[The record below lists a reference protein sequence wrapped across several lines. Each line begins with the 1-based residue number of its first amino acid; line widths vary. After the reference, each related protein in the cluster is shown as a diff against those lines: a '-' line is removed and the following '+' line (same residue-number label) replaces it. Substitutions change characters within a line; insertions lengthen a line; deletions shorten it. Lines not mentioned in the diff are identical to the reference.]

1 MPGDISDKIVKETLI
16 QENVGIKIRQLR
28 NLKGLNTVTLASKT
42 GISQGQLSKIE
53 NGKAT
58 ISIKNLTRLCSVLDI
73 PLNHLFQIE
82 NETTPEKHI
91 INAVAGLECQGLHW
105 LANEI
110 STLTQGDVSLKPLG
124 PFQFGTAD
132 EQINYGF
139 KGNLD
144 LFVEG
149 IVHFRSMAPALKHL
163 TLPYCFRNE
172 EKRQAFFNTPFFKK
186 NIVDRLLKNGIRALN
201 PRWNWMRG
209 MEKVLVSRRPVISPK
224 DVKGM
229 RVRIYDSDTLAQFW
243 ETMGAIPVKI
253 PWSGVRDALK
263 NNIVDIVPTMKAL
276 VYHNDYCKYAR
287 YITLLG
293 DMPSIL
299 GVFISEE
306 KYQSFSPDIQKA
318 LKKACD
324 NAGEMFSHNV
334 VLWEPKNE
342 KLNLKH
348 YGVAY
353 LKVDKLPWRL
363 KMLEIRKTMMDQG
376 TLCKQA
382 WQAIET
388 ACS

>member
-1 MPGDISDKIVKETLI
+1 MPGDISKKIVKETLI
-16 QENVGIKIRQLR
+16 QKNIGVKIRQLR
-28 NLKGLNTVTLASKT
+28 RSKGLNTVSLASKT

-73 PLNHLFQIE
+73 PLNHLFQME
-82 NETTPEKHI
+82 NETRPEKHI
-91 INAVAGLECQGLHW
+91 INAVAGLECQGLQW

-110 STLTQGDVSLKPLG
+110 STFTQGDVSLKPLG

-163 TLPYCFRNE
+163 TLPYCFKSE
-172 EKRQAFFNTPFFKK
+172 EKRQAFFNTPFFKE
-186 NIVDRLLKNGIRALN
+186 NIVDPLLKNGIRALN

-209 MEKVLVSRRPVISPK
+209 MEKVLVSRRPVICPE

-229 RVRIYDSDTLAQFW
+229 RVRIYNSETLAQFW

-263 NNIVDIVPTMKAL
+263 NDIVDIVPTMKAL

-306 KYQSFSPDIQKA
+306 KYQSFSPDIQKS

-324 NAGEMFSHNV
+324 TAGEIFSHNV
-334 VLWEPKNE
+334 VLWETKNE
-342 KLNLKH
+342 KLNLEH

-363 KMLEIRKTMMDQG
+363 KMRNIGKTMMDQG
-376 TLCKQA
+376 KLCKQT
-382 WQAIET
+382 WQEIEK

>member
-1 MPGDISDKIVKETLI
+1 MSEDISDKIVKETLI
-16 QENVGIKIRQLR
+16 QKNVGIKIKQLR
-28 NLKGLNTVTLASKT
+28 SSKGLNTVTLAAKT
-42 GISQGQLSKIE
+42 NISQGQLSKIE

-73 PLNHLFQIE
+73 PLSVLFQLE
-82 NETTPEKHI
+82 DETQPEKHI
-91 INAVAGLECQGLHW
+91 ISAVAGLESQGLHW
-105 LANEI
+105 LAREI
-110 STLTQGDVSLKPLG
+110 STLTRGEVCLKPLG
-124 PFQFGTAD
+124 PFQFGTTY

-149 IVHFRSMAPALKHL
+149 IVHFRSMAPALEHL
-163 TLPYCFRNE
+163 NLPYCFRSE
-172 EKRQAFFNTPFFKK
+172 EKRQAFFKTPFFKK

-201 PRWNWMRG
+201 PRWNWLRG
-209 MEKVLVSRRPVISPK
+209 MEKVLISRRPVISPK

-243 ETMGAIPVKI
+243 EAMGAIPIKI
-253 PWSGVRDALK
+253 PWSGVHDALK
-263 NNIVDIVPTMKAL
+263 SKTVDLVPTMKAL
-276 VYHNDYCKYAR
+276 VYHNNYCKYAQ

-306 KYQSFSPDIQKA
+306 KYRSFSPDIQKS
-318 LKKACD
+318 LEEACD
-324 NAGEMFSHNV
+324 NAGEIFSNNV
-334 VLWEPKNE
+334 ILLEKRNE
-342 KLNLKH
+342 KLNLSQ

-363 KMLEIRKTMMDQG
+363 KMLDIRKKMTNQG
-376 TLCKQA
+376 TLSKQA
-382 WQAIET
+382 WQEIEQ

>member
-1 MPGDISDKIVKETLI
+1 MSGDISDKIVKETLI
-16 QENVGIKIRQLR
+16 QKNIGMKIRQLR
-28 NLKGLNTVTLASKT
+28 GLKGLNTVSLAAKT
-42 GISQGQLSKIE
+42 SISQGQLSKIE

-73 PLNHLFQIE
+73 PLSVLFQLE
-82 NETTPEKHI
+82 DETKPEKHI
-91 INAVAGLECQGLHW
+91 ISAVAGLECQGLHW

-110 STLTQGDVSLKPLG
+110 SRLTQGDVSLKPLG

-163 TLPYCFRNE
+163 TLPYCFRSE
-172 EKRQAFFNTPFFKK
+172 EKRQAFFQTPFFKK
-186 NIVDRLLKNGIRALN
+186 NIVDPLLKNGIRALN
-201 PRWNWMRG
+201 PRWNWLRG
-209 MEKVLVSRRPVISPK
+209 MEKVLISSRPVISPE

-253 PWSGVRDALK
+253 PWSGVHDALK
-263 NNIVDIVPTMKAL
+263 NKTVDLVPTMKAL
-276 VYHNDYCKYAR
+276 IYHNNYCKYAR
-287 YITLLG
+287 YITMLG

-306 KYQSFSPDIQKA
+306 KYSSFSPDIQKA
-318 LKKACD
+318 LEEACD
-324 NAGEMFSHNV
+324 NAGEIFSNNV
-334 VLWEPKNE
+334 ILLEKRNE
-342 KLNLKH
+342 QSNLKQ

-363 KMLEIRKTMMDQG
+363 KMLEIRKKMMDQG
-376 TLCKQA
+376 TLSKQA
-382 WQAIET
+382 WQEIEK